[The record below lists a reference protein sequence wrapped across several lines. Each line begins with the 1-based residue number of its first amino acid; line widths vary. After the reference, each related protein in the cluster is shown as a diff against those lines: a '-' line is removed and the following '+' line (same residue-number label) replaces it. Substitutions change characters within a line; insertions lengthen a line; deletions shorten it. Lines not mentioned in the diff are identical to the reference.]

1 MKRWLLISLFI
12 FFFFDVP
19 KEAADGQTLQQLIDA
34 APAHGTIRL
43 TGQTYIGDIVIDK
56 PLTIIGTKG
65 TVIQG
70 SGRGNVIS
78 IKAPHVTI
86 THVTVTNSGKS
97 RSTQEEY
104 AGIKVYS
111 DYNTLE
117 HITVKQS
124 FHGIYLSQAHHNR
137 IANVRVI
144 GEQNGEIAGQGNGLH
159 IYYSNFNELEHN
171 TIIGTRDG
179 IFFDYANH
187 NVAKG
192 NEVSHTR
199 YGLHYMYSDDNAFD
213 DNTFMLNNG
222 GAAIM
227 NSNRIVLKNNRFF
240 FNKGMRSFGLLLQ
253 MANDN
258 RIIGNTFYQNER
270 GLYIDQSNDNF
281 LQRNVFLQN
290 EIGIELWSSSQ
301 RQTFTE
307 NRIWKNTIAV
317 ARLGGGDRNRWDFRG
332 VGNDW
337 GGEAAL
343 LDLNQDGKG
352 DSPFRYASSFHKLAE
367 ENELAY
373 LFLSSPSLGVYEAI
387 NEWRQTDEVMAVDHA
402 PLVKKTISAGWWW
415 GLLGFGAIAV
425 IVPKRRI
432 RR

>member
-1 MKRWLLISLFI
+1 MKRWLLISLF
-12 FFFFDVP
+12 FLCSFYVSNEVD
-19 KEAADGQTLQQLIDA
+19 ADGTLQQLIDA
-34 APAHGTIRL
+34 APAHSTIRL
-43 TGQTYIGDIVIDK
+43 ENKTYKGDLVIDK
-56 PLTIIGTKG
+56 PLVIIGTKG

-78 IKAPHVTI
+78 VKAPHVVI
-86 THVTVTNSGKS
+86 KRVTVTNSGKS

-111 DYNTLE
+111 DGNTLE
-117 HITVKQS
+117 EITVTRS

-144 GEQNGEIAGQGNGLH
+144 GEQNGDIAGQGNGLH
-159 IYYSNFNELEHN
+159 IYYSNFNELEDN
-171 TIIGTRDG
+171 VIIGTRDG

-187 NVAKG
+187 NVARR
-192 NEVSHTR
+192 NEVSRTR
-199 YGLHYMYSDDNAFD
+199 YGLHYMYSDDNAFY

-227 NSNRIVLKNNRFF
+227 NSNRIVLQNNRFV

-258 RIIGNTFYQNER
+258 QIIANTFYQNGR
-270 GLYIDQSNDNF
+270 GLYVDQSNDNV
-281 LQRNVFLQN
+281 LQDNLFLQN
-290 EIGIELWSSSQ
+290 EIGIELWASSQ
-301 RQTFTE
+301 HQTFTK

-317 ARLGGGDRNRWDFRG
+317 LRLGGEDRNRWDAHG

-337 GGEAAL
+337 GDEAAL
-343 LDLNQDGKG
+343 FDLNQDGKG
-352 DSPFRYASSFHKLAE
+352 DSPFRYSSSFHKLAE

-373 LFLSSPSLGVYEAI
+373 LFLSSPSLHVYEKI
-387 NEWRQTDEVMAVDHA
+387 HEWQQAGDVMAIDRA
-402 PLVKKTISAGWWW
+402 PVVQKGKAAHWVW
-415 GLLGFGAIAV
+415 GLAVLGVGTMIWQRGFR
-425 IVPKRRI
+425 K
-432 RR
+432 